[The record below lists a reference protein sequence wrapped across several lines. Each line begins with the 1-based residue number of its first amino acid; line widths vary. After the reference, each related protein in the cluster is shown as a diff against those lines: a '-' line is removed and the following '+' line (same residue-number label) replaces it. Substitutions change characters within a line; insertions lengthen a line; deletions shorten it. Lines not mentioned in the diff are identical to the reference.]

1 MAVAPTVSLSA
12 SPASV
17 VVGSASTLTWSS
29 TNATSCT
36 ASNGWTGARPVSG
49 TESVTPASAG
59 TVTYTLTCTGAGG
72 SGSATSAVTATPPVV
87 AAKGSISGRVV
98 DTSTG
103 AAIAGASVTAGG
115 VSGVTDGNG
124 EFAIAD
130 VPVSDRAQVVVSAT
144 GFESSFRIAPV
155 TEGQTTMVSVLAVP
169 VGVSMMVTPSTGGD
183 VQVSGSPAMARFPPG
198 SIASDSPVMVTV
210 TDLNPA
216 SSPENMPGDYTTMSG
231 GTERQIE
238 SFGALT
244 VNIRDSAGTQVS
256 LRDGSMATLR
266 IPLSTRNASP
276 MTSIPLWFY
285 DTNTGRWVEQG
296 TATLVRSP
304 DGDYYEGAVPHFTTW
319 NADFAYS
326 SVNLTG
332 CVEDGGQPVSGVTV
346 TSTGADYTG
355 TSSAV
360 TGADGRFTIRVRPN
374 SRVTLNGRL
383 LGDVTSTNEVM
394 STSQDQDITSS
405 CLTFARSSSPLSIRL
420 TWGNNPLDLD
430 SRIYL
435 PEGGEVSYEDEGSL
449 ETEPF
454 VALDVDDTTS
464 FGPEVITVLR
474 PKVGTYRYYVNN
486 YSETFSPGITESPAR
501 VELTAN
507 GMLQVFVPPAGETA
521 STYNWT
527 VFDITVAANCNATVT
542 LATAPWTA
550 DFPARP
556 SQPNSAAAFCTP

>member
-1 MAVAPTVSLSA
+1 MVTLTA
-12 SPASV
+12 SPSSV
-17 VVGSASTLTWSS
+17 VVGSASTLTWGS
-29 TNATSCT
+29 TSATSCT
-36 ASNGWTGARPVSG
+36 ASNGWSGARPISG
-49 TESVTPASAG
+49 SESVTPASAG
-59 TVTYTLTCTGAGG
+59 TATYTLTCVGAGG
-72 SGSATSAVTATPPVV
+72 SGSATTTVTATPPV
-87 AAKGSISGRVV
+87 ATAKGSISGRVV
-98 DTSTG
+98 NTATG
-103 AAIAGASVTAGG
+103 AAVSGASVTA
-115 VSGVTDGNG
+115 SGASGLTDGNG
-124 EFAIAD
+124 EFVIAD
-130 VPVSDRAQVVVSAT
+130 VPVSDRTQVVVNAT

-169 VGVSMMVTPSTGGD
+169 VGVSMMVTPSAGGD

-216 SSPENMPGDYTTMSG
+216 SSPDNMPGDYTTMSG
-231 GTERQIE
+231 GTEEQIE

-244 VNIRDSAGTQVS
+244 VNIRDSAGAQVS
-256 LRDGSMATLR
+256 LRNGSMATLR
-266 IPLSTRNASP
+266 IPVSTRNESP
-276 MTSIPLWFY
+276 MASIPLWFY
-285 DTNTGRWVEQG
+285 DTTTGRWVEQG
-296 TATLVRSP
+296 TATLVDSP

-319 NADFAYS
+319 NADSAYR
-326 SVNLTG
+326 SVKLTG
-332 CVEDGGQPVSGVTV
+332 CVQDGSQPVSGVAV
-346 TSTGADYTG
+346 TSTGANYTG
-355 TSSAV
+355 TSSAIS
-360 TGADGRFTIRVRPN
+360 GGDGRFTIRVRPN

-383 LGDVTSTNEVM
+383 RGAVTSTAEVM

-405 CLTFARSSSPLSIRL
+405 GCLTFARTSSPLSIRL

-430 SRIYL
+430 SRIFL
-435 PEGGEVSYEDEGSL
+435 PEGGEVSFENTGSL
-449 ETEPF
+449 QTEPF
-454 VALDVDDTTS
+454 VALDVDDVNS

-486 YSETFSPGITESPAR
+486 YSETFTPGITESPAR

-527 VFDITVAANCNATVT
+527 VFDITVAANCSTTVA

-550 DFPARP
+550 QFPARP